1 MPQLKSR
8 SVTSKVWDIRG
19 VSLGSVALPGEIFG
33 QKPNDELLA
42 QAIRVGVNNN
52 KGHFGS
58 TKTRAEVRGGGA
70 KPWRQK
76 GTGNARAG
84 SRRSPLWVGGGQIF
98 GPKHRDAKLILPKKM
113 RRKALLLALS
123 AKFKSGDVKVIS
135 NLEKIEPKTKL
146 VASLFNKLAI
156 KGSTIVVVSRD
167 SEDGIKNIKLA
178 GRNIGQVSVTDPAN
192 LNAYQIISH
201 QNVVFSREAISKF
214 K

>member
-1 MPQLKSR
+1 MPQLKSKG
-8 SVTSKVWDIRG
+8 VTSKVWDIKG
-19 VSLGSVALPGEIFG
+19 ASLGSVALSGEIFG
-33 QKPNDELLA
+33 QKPNDKLLA
-42 QAIRVGVNNN
+42 QAIRVGINND

-98 GPKHRDAKLILPKKM
+98 GPKHRNAKLILPKKM

-123 AKFKSGDVKVIS
+123 AKFKSGNVKVIS
-135 NLEKIEPKTKL
+135 NLEKIEAKTKL

-178 GRNIGQVSVTDPAN
+178 GRNIPQVSITDPAN